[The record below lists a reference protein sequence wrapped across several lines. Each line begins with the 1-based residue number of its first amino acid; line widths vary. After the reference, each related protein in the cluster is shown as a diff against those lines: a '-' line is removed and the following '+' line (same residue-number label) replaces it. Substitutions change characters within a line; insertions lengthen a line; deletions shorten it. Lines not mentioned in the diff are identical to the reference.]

1 MGPTS
6 AGRTGVS
13 WGRAERGAEQLQPSP
28 QPARARDP
36 AGAAPGLRTPSGLG
50 ESGER
55 RPFGS
60 DPCPWPRAPSSPL
73 PAAFAG
79 KLASPRCCSS
89 RARQTCPARTSP
101 SSLPASGRSGGLGAG
116 GRGGRT
122 RDGRRPR
129 AACSS
134 PAAGLVAGPSVQPC
148 SPLGSHLGSLLFWG
162 RPGRGSLVLRDLALL
177 GDLRLSLR

>member
-89 RARQTCPARTSP
+89 RARQTRPARTSP

-122 RDGRRPR
+122 PGRKAAQGSLQLSCCGAGRRSER
-129 AACSS
+129 AAVF
-134 PAAGLVAGPSVQPC
+134 PAGESLREPFV
-148 SPLGSHLGSLLFWG
+148 LGAP
-162 RPGRGSLVLRDLALL
+162 RPGEL
-177 GDLRLSLR
+177 GPKRPRTVG